1 MKHEQPALP
10 YAMNALSPFLSE
22 EQLFYHYSKHHAAY
36 FANLNRLIEGKK
48 EGTLT
53 IRELIQTTHGPIFNN
68 AAQAWNHNFFW
79 LSLSPKPGQQVAGQ
93 LKGSIERHF
102 GSFEAFKTAFSD
114 AANTLFGSG
123 WAWLAKS
130 IDGKLEIMALPNGEN
145 PIKYGKEAVLGL
157 DVWEHSYYIDY
168 RNRRADYTQ
177 KFFEHINWEFAE
189 DHFIKPQL

>member
-130 IDGKLEIMALPNGEN
+130 TDGKLEIMALPNGEN

-189 DHFIKPQL
+189 DHFIQPQL